1 MSKFNIG
8 RYKQALIILS
18 GGTTIT
24 GPATQLNG
32 LLRGI
37 IVTAPV
43 LTSSNT
49 YTVTIK
55 DVDGNTIYS
64 KASLVANT
72 TTGAFVDANNQP
84 LQLPLS
90 GAHTITITSSGT
102 EGADRTF
109 SVALLVGR
117 G

>member
-8 RYKQALIILS
+8 RYKTSLTILAT
-18 GGTTIT
+18 GTTIT
-24 GPATQLNG
+24 GAAVQFNG

-37 IVTAPV
+37 ITIAPA
-43 LTSSNT
+43 LSSTNT

-55 DVDGNTIYS
+55 DADGYVIYN
-64 KASLVANT
+64 KAALVANT
-72 TTGAFVDANNQP
+72 TTPAFIDAANQP

-102 EGADRTF
+102 EGADRIF
-109 SVALLVGR
+109 SVVLLVDR
-117 G
+117 V